1 MFLFSTVNGFLKVF
15 SQTEPCKIENN
26 KFKKL
31 QHDEVVKIGSFI
43 FKPLINI
50 QKLVFLFAVQSQS
63 MHEKLR
69 SSSQVTFVSL
79 HIFGQLSKDEKDV
92 KF

>member
-1 MFLFSTVNGFLKVF
+1 M
-15 SQTEPCKIENN
+15 
-26 KFKKL
+26 
-31 QHDEVVKIGSFI
+31 QHDKVVKIGSFI
-43 FKPLINI
+43 SKPLINI

-63 MHEKLR
+63 MHEILR

-92 KF
+92 KFYNIAVTQQVKLFAAALCYIYWTSFWLPHH

>member
-1 MFLFSTVNGFLKVF
+1 MRKSST
-15 SQTEPCKIENN
+15 
-26 KFKKL
+26 KL
-31 QHDEVVKIGSFI
+31 QHDKVVKIGSFI
-43 FKPLINI
+43 SKPLINI
-50 QKLVFLFAVQSQS
+50 QKLDLLFAVQSQS